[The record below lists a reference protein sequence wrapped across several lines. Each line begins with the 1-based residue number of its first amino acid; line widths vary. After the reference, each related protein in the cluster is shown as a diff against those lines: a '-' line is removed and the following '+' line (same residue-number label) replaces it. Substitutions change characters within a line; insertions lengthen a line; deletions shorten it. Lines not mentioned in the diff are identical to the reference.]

1 MLATLLSRQTVRK
14 EVPRTVR
21 KRGRR
26 MFSLRR
32 ASRVLSTGAAGC
44 DNKQGPHQEPQEDSA
59 ATGDNRPPTSSIN
72 NEEASDP
79 LSIHPE
85 QQLQHR
91 HGHQHGDGAE
101 PDGISEP
108 KSKPKPKPDREPE
121 REQNHDQDQEPRQS
135 SADRSLYH
143 RSSIIGS

>member
-1 MLATLLSRQTVRK
+1 
-14 EVPRTVR
+14 
-21 KRGRR
+21 

-32 ASRVLSTGAAGC
+32 ASRVLSNGAAGC
-44 DNKQGPHQEPQEDSA
+44 DNKQGPNQEIQEDSA
-59 ATGDNRPPTSSIN
+59 ATGDNRPPPSSN
-72 NEEASDP
+72 DNEEATDP

-91 HGHQHGDGAE
+91 RGHQHGDGAN

-108 KSKPKPKPDREPE
+108 KPKPEREPE